1 MKVPTKKIAPSP
13 SHAAFR
19 DKMLNI
25 MRTDFA
31 NTPAEEILAIY
42 AYTMGQLIAMQDQR
56 RFTSAMVMQL
66 VSDNIEAGN
75 QDAIREV
82 ASAGG
87 TQS

>member
-1 MKVPTKKIAPSP
+1 
-13 SHAAFR
+13 
-19 DKMLNI
+19 
-25 MRTDFA
+25 
-31 NTPAEEILAIY
+31 
-42 AYTMGQLIAMQDQR
+42 MGQLIAMQDQR
-56 RFTSAMVMQL
+56 RFTSVMVMQL